1 MKTDEALTRLPPH
14 LLTEELEMKT
24 VEDRVHEALTRLAAA
39 LDCHENGPLSAAPPG
54 LLRSLQVSYGETR
67 KALTLL
73 DSCWSYCERCRDRTW
88 IEDLMWSK
96 DADRMLCGACHQEA
110 HLNAHGPNDPRP
122 YPHEMLAE
130 TTWKRS

>member
-39 LDCHENGPLSAAPPG
+39 LDCHEKGQD
-54 LLRSLQVSYGETR
+54 LRAGGETR